1 MGIPAILQQLGRSNM
16 AQLAQP
22 VRQMM
27 SMVRTAQNPQAVLNQ
42 LIMSNPQMKQ
52 VMDLVQKHGG
62 DPMVAL
68 RKEAE
73 AAGIISAEEIMG
85 MLK

>member
-1 MGIPAILQQLGRSNM
+1 MAIPAILQQLGRNM
-16 AQLAQP
+16 PQLAP
-22 VRQMM
+22 IRQMM
-27 SMVRTAQNPQAVLNQ
+27 NMVRSAQNPQAALNQ
-42 LIMSNPQMKQ
+42 LIMNNPQMKQ
-52 VMDLVQKHGG
+52 VMDIVQKHGG

-73 AAGIISAEEIMG
+73 AAGINPEEIMG

>member
-1 MGIPAILQQLGRSNM
+1 MGIPAILQQLGRNNM

-27 SMVRTAQNPQAVLNQ
+27 SMVRTAQNPQAALNM
-42 LIMSNPQMKQ
+42 LATRYPELKQ
-52 VMDLVQKHGG
+52 VMDIVQKHGG

-73 AAGIISAEEIMG
+73 AAGISPEEIMG